1 MVKFGQEFG
10 TRGLGALNFFVN
22 VQHNSFAMFV
32 KVFAICNIEGHAKGC
47 YHIMCREETGILP
60 YIYNGKKE
68 GKSMK
73 TAWRNFNEGKWCNEI
88 NVRDFINLNYT
99 QYVGGASFLETP
111 TERTGRVS
119 ARLKEL
125 LMAENAK
132 GGVLD
137 VDTTKVLSILSHK
150 PGYVLKED
158 DIIVGLQT
166 DEPLKRGVSPFSGY
180 RNTIQACEA
189 YGYELS
195 DDVKEQFIYR
205 TTHNTGVFR
214 AYTDTMKKARHAGI
228 LTGLPD
234 AYARGRIIGDYRR
247 IALYGMDYLIEQKK
261 LDKKALGEKEVLD
274 EETIHLLED
283 LAKQLEFMNQ
293 LKIMALDYGYD
304 ISQPATNAK
313 EAIQWLYFGYL
324 GAIKEQ
330 NGAANSI
337 GRIAE
342 FIDCYIERDMAE
354 GTLDEK
360 GAQELVDDLVVKLR
374 LVRHLRTPE
383 YNELFAGDPV
393 WVTCSLGG
401 VTTEGEHMVSKTSF
415 RFLQTLYNLGPS
427 AEPNITVL
435 WSEKLPR
442 GFKDFCAKVSI
453 DTDSIQYENDDVM
466 RPIYGD
472 DYAIACC
479 VSAMKEGKQMQF
491 FGARCNLA
499 KVLLMALNGGKDEIK
514 GDQVGPEREIF
525 GEKPLEFN
533 EVLESY
539 KYYLSW
545 MARLYVNTM
554 NVIHYMHDKYAY
566 ERLMMSLHDTN
577 VERLMAFGVSGLS
590 VAVDS
595 LSAIKYAKV
604 TPIKD
609 ERGLITNF
617 KTEGEFPKY
626 GNDDDRVDEIA
637 EELTEFFYKELC
649 KTPTYRGAKHTL
661 SILTITSN
669 VMYGKK
675 TGATPD
681 GRKAGEAFAPGANPM
696 HGRDA
701 EGALAS
707 LNSVAKLSYN
717 CCQDGISNTFSIT
730 PDTLGT
736 DEKNRVDHLVTMLD
750 GYFAQDAH
758 HLNVNVLNREK
769 LIAAM
774 NDPTLYP
781 SLTIRVSGY
790 AVNFNKLTKPQQQ
803 EVISRTF
810 HTTF

>member
-1 MVKFGQEFG
+1 M
-10 TRGLGALNFFVN
+10 NN
-22 VQHNSFAMFV
+22 
-32 KVFAICNIEGHAKGC
+32 
-47 YHIMCREETGILP
+47 
-60 YIYNGKKE
+60 
-68 GKSMK
+68 
-73 TAWRNFNEGKWCNEI
+73 AWRSFKTGTWCDEI
-88 NVRDFINLNYT
+88 NVRDFINRNYT
-99 QYVGGASFLETP
+99 AYDGDAAFLETP
-111 TERTGRVS
+111 TERTERVS
-119 ARLKEL
+119 KRLNEL
-125 LMAENAK
+125 LIAENEK

-137 VDTTKVLSILSHK
+137 VDTSKVVTILSHK

-166 DEPLKRGVSPFSGY
+166 DEPLKRGVSPFAGF
-180 RNTIQACEA
+180 RNATQACEA
-189 YGYELS
+189 YGYEMS
-195 DDVKEQFIYR
+195 DKIKDEFIYR

-261 LDKKALGEKEVLD
+261 LDKKKLGEKEFLD
-274 EETIHLLED
+274 EESIHLLED
-283 LAKQLEFMNQ
+283 LAKQIEFMNQ
-293 LKIMALDYGYD
+293 LKVMALDYGCD
-304 ISQPATNAK
+304 ISVPAQNAK

-324 GAIKEQ
+324 GAVKEQ

-342 FIDCYIERDMAE
+342 FIDCYIERDFAE

-360 GAQELVDDLVVKLR
+360 GAQELIDDLIVKLR

-383 YNELFAGDPV
+383 YNDLFAGDPV

-401 VTTEGEHMVSKTSF
+401 VSNEGKHMVSKTSF
-415 RFLQTLYNLGPS
+415 RVLQTLYNLGSS

-435 WSEKLPR
+435 WSQKLPQ
-442 GFKDFCAKVSI
+442 GFKNFCAQVSI

-466 RPIYGD
+466 RKDYGD

-499 KVLLMALNGGKDEIK
+499 KILLMALNGGKDEIH
-514 GDQVGPEREIF
+514 GDQIAPESESF
-525 GEKPLEFN
+525 DEK
-533 EVLESY
+533 VLDYDKVIKSY
-539 KYYLSW
+539 KEYLSW

-566 ERLMMSLHDTN
+566 ERLMMSLHDTD

-609 ERGLITNF
+609 ERGIITEF
-617 KTEGEFPKY
+617 KTEGDFPKY
-626 GNDDDRVDEIA
+626 GNDDDRVDDIA
-637 EELTEFFYKELC
+637 KELTSFFYKELC
-649 KTPTYRGAKHTL
+649 KTPAYRGAKHTL

-675 TGATPD
+675 TGSTPD
-681 GRKAGEAFAPGANPM
+681 GRKAGEPFAPGANPM
-696 HGRDA
+696 HGRDS

-707 LNSVAKLSYN
+707 LNSVAKLDYG

-730 PDTLGT
+730 PDTLGS
-736 DEKNRVDHLVTMLD
+736 DMDNRIGHLTTMLD
-750 GYFAQDAH
+750 GYFSQNAH
-758 HLNVNVLNREK
+758 HLNVNVLNRQK
-769 LIAAM
+769 LIDAM

-790 AVNFNKLTKPQQQ
+790 AVNFNKLTREKQE
-803 EVISRTF
+803 EVIARTF
-810 HTTF
+810 HTSM